1 MNFDINGNALAE
13 LETFTI
19 EDIILVAQL
28 LQSNKYDD
36 MADIYE
42 NVKVCASYSSNDPS
56 LKFSNLTGN
65 LSFFLKD
72 LIDSLQLKNSK
83 GPSI

>member
-1 MNFDINGNALAE
+1 MNFDINNNALAK

-19 EDIILVAQL
+19 EDIVLVIQL

-36 MADIYE
+36 LADIYE

-56 LKFSNLTGN
+56 LKFSDLTGN
-65 LSFFLKD
+65 LLFFFSR
-72 LIDSLQLKNSK
+72 I
-83 GPSI
+83 